1 MPFMGRKEHQMPAL
15 KFYYFINK
23 AIYKK
28 STLHAISMYFP
39 LSDPISQIYTYHR
52 LIAITNNDHTETKI
66 PDEIKT
72 AKRNFTL
79 LSFTSDVNIITNNK
93 K

>member
-1 MPFMGRKEHQMPAL
+1 MPFVGRKEHQMPTL

-28 STLHAISMYFP
+28 STLHIISMYFS
-39 LSDPISQIYTYHR
+39 LSVPVSRIYNYHR
-52 LIAITNNDHTETKI
+52 LIAITNNDHTDTKI

-79 LSFTSDVNIITNNK
+79 LSFTSDVNIITNITK
-93 K
+93 